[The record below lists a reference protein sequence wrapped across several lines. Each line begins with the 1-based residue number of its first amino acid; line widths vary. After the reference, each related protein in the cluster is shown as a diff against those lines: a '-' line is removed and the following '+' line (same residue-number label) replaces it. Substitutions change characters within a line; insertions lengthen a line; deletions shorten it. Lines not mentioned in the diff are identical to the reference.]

1 MRFFLFSK
9 NELFIGNEHVPMKI
23 TKNLEECGC
32 NDKVKVG
39 IQPEGVHYKKK
50 LKDIIENSYLIRQI
64 IGDFD
69 DLPPWVQDKIT
80 IADHNMDAI
89 IGYLEE
95 ELEMMY
101 SYERLKDNPEFSKM
115 HDPEAVGMMQEAQ
128 YHGRKVNL
136 GKPFRTSGG
145 PKKFSVYVKNKS
157 GNVVK
162 VNFGDPNLRVKNADP
177 KRAKSFRARHKCDQ
191 KKDRTTPGYWSC
203 NVARYRKALGLTSS
217 RTW

>member
-1 MRFFLFSK
+1 
-9 NELFIGNEHVPMKI
+9 MKI
-23 TKNLEECGC
+23 KKSEKIDECGC
-32 NDKVKVG
+32 DSNMSKSK
-39 IQPEGVHYKKK
+39 PEGAHYKTK
-50 LKDIIENSYLIRQI
+50 LKKIIENTYLIHSI
-64 IGDFD
+64 ISDFD
-69 DLPPWVQDKIT
+69 ELPHWVQDKIT
-80 IADHNMDAI
+80 IADHNMEAI
-89 IGYLEE
+89 IDYLETQM
-95 ELEMMY
+95 EMHY
-101 SYERLKDNPEFSKM
+101 DYENLRSNPKFIEIADLSNSDM
-115 HDPEAVGMMQEAQ
+115 LSEAE
-128 YHGRKVNL
+128 YRGRKVKL
-136 GKPFRTSGG
+136 GRPFRTPGG

>member
-1 MRFFLFSK
+1 
-9 NELFIGNEHVPMKI
+9 MKI
-23 TKNLEECGC
+23 AKNLDECGC
-32 NDKVKVG
+32 NDKVKVNVRPE
-39 IQPEGVHYKKK
+39 IKADEQPEGAHYKHK
-50 LKDIIENSYLIRQI
+50 LKDIIENSYLIHQI

-101 SYERLKDNPEFSKM
+101 SYENLKDNPKFM
-115 HDPEAVGMMQEAQ
+115 NVYDPQATMMMNEAE
-128 YHGRKVNL
+128 YRGRKVKL
-136 GKPFRTSGG
+136 GKPFRTPGG

-157 GNVVK
+157 GNIVK
-162 VNFGDPNLRVKNADP
+162 VSFGDPNLKIKNADP

>member
-1 MRFFLFSK
+1 
-9 NELFIGNEHVPMKI
+9 MKI
-23 TKNLEECGC
+23 NKKLNECGC
-32 NDKVKVG
+32 NKNVKALVSPAEDCG
-39 IQPEGVHYKKK
+39 CNKNIKNKMDAEGAHYKNKIK
-50 LKDIIENSYLIRQI
+50 NIIENSYLIHQM

-69 DLPPWVQDKIT
+69 DLPSWIQDKIT

-89 IGYLEE
+89 INYLEE

-101 SYERLKDNPEFSKM
+101 SYESLRSNPKFISVYDEDGSNL
-115 HDPEAVGMMQEAQ
+115 MQEAE
-128 YHGRKVNL
+128 YHGRKVKV

-157 GNVVK
+157 GNVIK
-162 VNFGDPNLRVKNADP
+162 VNFGDPNLKIKNADP

-203 NVARYRKALGLTSS
+203 NVARYKDALGLTSS